1 MLGVEAIDWFVII
14 VYLVGIT
21 AIGLW
26 AVKKVKSSASFFIG
40 DRKFGKWMMM
50 FFMFGSGT
58 HSDQAVGVA
67 AKTFKVGAS
76 GIWYQWVW
84 LFATPFYWIAAPIFR
99 RMRAVTTGDY
109 FEIRY
114 SPGVS
119 MLFAL
124 VGMLQLMISIGM
136 MLKGSSAM
144 ITAVSDGAINQD
156 YAIFAMTVMFVT
168 YGIAGGMSA
177 AIFTDLI
184 QGLLT
189 VTLSFMILPFA
200 LSEVGGMAGLREKIA
215 DPAMLQIVAPGEI
228 TAFFVAVVALNALI
242 GWATQPHTM
251 AVCAA
256 GKSEMEGRVGVT
268 VGMFLKR
275 ICTVAWMLTGL
286 CAIALYMGRE
296 VKDVDHVYGL
306 MAHDLLPKIAPG
318 LVGLFIASM
327 LASVMSSCDAFMVA
341 SSGLFTENIYRKF
354 FVKNKPDAH
363 YILIGRVVS
372 VLIVMGGILFA
383 FGLES
388 VVQMLEIF
396 WKISAMMGIAF
407 WVGLV
412 WRRATVAGAWVGT
425 LLSFFA
431 LLFTSKIAFKSK
443 LAEYVLWDFNKYFA
457 DKLPAFMLW
466 EGNLHLP
473 WQMIIYLSAGF
484 VGLVVVSLLTRR
496 VPSAQLDRL
505 YACLRTP
512 IGKDEPEGAVFTL
525 PEGVQPAPRSVI
537 FDHPDFEVPRPS
549 WIGFIGFA
557 GSWAAVA
564 LLIGAVYWIIGS

>member
-1 MLGVEAIDWFVII
+1 MLGVEAIDWAVIV

-21 AIGLW
+21 AIGIW

-67 AKTFKVGAS
+67 AKTFRVGAS

-156 YAIFAMTVMFVT
+156 YAILAMTIMFVI

-189 VTLSFMILPFA
+189 VALSFMILPFA
-200 LSEVGGMAGLREKIA
+200 LSEVGGMAGLRERIA

-256 GKSEMEGRVGVT
+256 GKSEIEGRVGVT

-425 LLSFFA
+425 LGSFFA
-431 LLFTSKIAFKSK
+431 LLFTSKIAFKTK

-466 EGNLHLP
+466 EGNLYLP
-473 WQMIIYLSAGF
+473 WQMIIYLSVGF
-484 VGLVVVSLLTRR
+484 VGLVVVSLLTSR
-496 VPSAQLDRL
+496 VPSDRLDRL

-512 IGKDEPEGAVFTL
+512 IGEDEPEGKVFTL

-537 FDHPDFEVPRPS
+537 FDHPDFEMPQPS